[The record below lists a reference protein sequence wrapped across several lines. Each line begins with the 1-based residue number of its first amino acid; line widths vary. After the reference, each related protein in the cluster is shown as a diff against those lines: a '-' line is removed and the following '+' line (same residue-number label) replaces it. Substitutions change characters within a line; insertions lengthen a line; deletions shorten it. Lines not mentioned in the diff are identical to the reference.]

1 MHSPNTYNRIFKG
14 SVFMR
19 VLKIF
24 DKQTYVHLCNIIFA
38 FCNKKLPKATYLGEL
53 LCEIISLFYSA
64 NLAKVAFPATPST
77 RKPLTVWKVL
87 TADSV
92 RLP

>member
-53 LCEIISLFYSA
+53 LCEVISLF
-64 NLAKVAFPATPST
+64 LIPLIL
-77 RKPLTVWKVL
+77 RKSLFL
-87 TADSV
+87 LCRQRAS
-92 RLP
+92 L